1 MMLWE
6 VSKGMNIR
14 FLVIPIFI
22 LFNLAETT
30 STFQSDVY
38 SRGRGEKIKFKIYF

>member
-30 STFQSDVY
+30 STFQSDMSCVMCIVEAE
-38 SRGRGEKIKFKIYF
+38 EKQ